1 MKGTVL
7 DGYTVTLNDLDWGPV
22 KELCELEIFDRTD
35 PEDVADRIGDSE
47 AVFINKIRMTE
58 EIYDAC
64 PNLKFVGELATGYD
78 NANVQAAKARG
89 IAVYN
94 VPSYATEPVAQHTM
108 ALILEITNN
117 VGYYTESIHNGAWV
131 RSKDFTFIDRPL
143 IRLKGMTL
151 GIIGYGSIGRRV
163 AELAES
169 FGMKINVYS
178 KDREAAVKSDIISLH
193 CPATPE
199 NTGFVNKEFFASMK
213 DGAILINTA
222 RGALVNEADLREAL
236 ESGKLSAAAVDVVKG
251 EPQSADSPLIGAK
264 NLYITPH
271 LAWSDREAREQI
283 INTSA
288 ENLKSF
294 LKGEDK
300 NRIV

>member
-108 ALILEITNN
+108 ALMLEITNN
-117 VGYYTESIHNGAWV
+117 VGYYTKKIHDSIQRIGM
-131 RSKDFTFIDRPL
+131 L
-143 IRLKGMTL
+143 I
-151 GIIGYGSIGRRV
+151 S
-163 AELAES
+163 S
-169 FGMKINVYS
+169 
-178 KDREAAVKSDIISLH
+178 
-193 CPATPE
+193 
-199 NTGFVNKEFFASMK
+199 
-213 DGAILINTA
+213 
-222 RGALVNEADLREAL
+222 
-236 ESGKLSAAAVDVVKG
+236 
-251 EPQSADSPLIGAK
+251 
-264 NLYITPH
+264 
-271 LAWSDREAREQI
+271 
-283 INTSA
+283 
-288 ENLKSF
+288 
-294 LKGEDK
+294 
-300 NRIV
+300 